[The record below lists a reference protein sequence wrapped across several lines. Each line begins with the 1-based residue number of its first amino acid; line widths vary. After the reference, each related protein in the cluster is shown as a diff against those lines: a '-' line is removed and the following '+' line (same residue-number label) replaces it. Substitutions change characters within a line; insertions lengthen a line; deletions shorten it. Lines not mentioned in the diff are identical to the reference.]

1 MKRLAAILTALVFL
15 CLTLTSALA
24 APLYVRPFSVV
35 TEELDNGDFTLTTCG
50 MKLTFTPI
58 DVRFCL
64 TRESSRYMF
73 NNMGYYRDEIVPM
86 MEDYNIYA
94 MLYDRNQRTRVQVHI
109 QEELEG
115 ACYSAEEDWRL
126 AAMERVS
133 AINNG
138 WRVEENGIVTLEG
151 LKFVRML
158 VVTQDADGR
167 EEWRLL
173 YTTCENGMSMEIQ
186 LIASGRKIIDQVEA
200 QVDAFVR
207 NIRVEKLQDNAGQL
221 S

>member
-1 MKRLAAILTALVFL
+1 MKKLAAILTALVFL
-15 CLTLTSALA
+15 CLTLTGALA
-24 APLYVRPFSVV
+24 APLFVPHFSVV

-73 NNMGYYRDEIVPM
+73 NNMGYYRDQIVPV
-86 MEDYNIYA
+86 MEDLNIYA

-109 QEELEG
+109 KEDVEG
-115 ACYSAEEDWRL
+115 VCYSAESDWRIS
-126 AAMERVS
+126 AIERVN

-138 WRVEENGIVTLEG
+138 WTVEENEIVALEG
-151 LKFVRML
+151 LKFARML
-158 VVTQDADGR
+158 VVTQDANGS

-173 YTTCENGMSMEIQ
+173 YTTYENGMSMEIQ
-186 LIASGRKIIDQVEA
+186 LTASGRKIIDMVEA

-207 NIRVEKLQDNAGQL
+207 NIRVEKLQDDGGQI

>member
-115 ACYSAEEDWRL
+115 ASYSAEEDWRL

-138 WRVEENGIVTLEG
+138 WRVEENEIVTLEG

-158 VVTQDADGR
+158 VVTQDADGS
-167 EEWRLL
+167 EEWRLF

>member
-1 MKRLAAILTALVFL
+1 MKKPTIILAVLVFL

-73 NNMGYYRDEIVPM
+73 NNMGYYRDEIVPL

-94 MLYDRNQRTRVQVHI
+94 MLYDRNHRTRVQVHI
-109 QEELEG
+109 EEDGKG

-126 AAMERVS
+126 AAMERVNS
-133 AINNG
+133 INNG
-138 WRVEENGIVTLEG
+138 WRVEENEIVALEG
-151 LKFVRML
+151 LKLVRML
-158 VVTQDADGR
+158 VVAQDADGS
-167 EEWRLL
+167 EEWRLI
-173 YTTCENGMSMEIQ
+173 YVTHENGMAMEIQ
-186 LIASGRKIIDQVEA
+186 LTASGRKIIDQVET

-207 NIRVEKLQDNAGQL
+207 NIRVEKLQDDAGQL